1 MKILGLL
8 GKTTDEGLSG
18 LSRLWDELTGG
29 ITDKTAALRAEGEAL
44 RPQTGSLGEG
54 TGVARDYLSPQKQ
67 AELDQL
73 VADKFKLNAMRTQG
87 YSPEYAG
94 GLLKFGEE
102 GMTQEAR
109 MARAAEQGFEGPFYR
124 WTEGGQ
130 GRVVRTPEVDTGLK
144 FGPAGYASPQPDY
157 GARYVDPTKSNV
169 QPLMARGPLAD
180 LNEVDRVSQGLIAQR
195 KEAGLPQWPG
205 HQQHWAEMQDALK
218 AEGYRGV
225 RYGDKEVASF
235 EPEKNMRS
243 VNAVFDPEGKGGLL
257 SGVGGA
263 TVLGGGLLGGSE
275 DAEAGVGSKILG
287 QISETGFFSPLER
300 AVGGL
305 SQQKGTGDQMLAM
318 IQKQAGVKPEE
329 VQWTGLGDFL
339 AGKPSVTK
347 SEIEDYL
354 LNNRVELKEVSLES
368 VNPYPYKTGDE
379 WQAAVSAAERR
390 RDWDEV
396 ERLHNAWEAEQGHGP
411 AGTPKFERYSTPGGS
426 NYRELLMTMPE
437 REPRNLNDI
446 AQEMFG
452 KRFSDLGDSEAN
464 KVVTAEQS
472 QKRAENYRSGHYDQ
486 PNILAHTRVKD
497 YEQDG
502 QKILH
507 VDEVQSDW
515 HQAGRKQGYASQ
527 KEVGYIDAQIKRL
540 SEKRSDLADDNEI
553 MLSSTQDQ
561 GVVFAD
567 RTMEIDGDYPVLAIV
582 DKYGNFYPGEN
593 MRADKLEKIQKY
605 ANIRKELY
613 KLREKRFAIASGVP
627 DAPFK
632 KNWHELMTRRI
643 LQEAADKG
651 YSRVTFTTGR
661 TQADRYDLRKSIE
674 EIHYSGSNLTAYDKQ
689 GNAVIQ
695 QTGIREA
702 DLPDLIGK
710 EAAEKLLNQP
720 KQGTLRSLVGQELEV
735 GGEGMKGFY
744 DNMMVKA
751 FNKEGKK
758 FGVKVE
764 PYKLRAGREVSWEE
778 WMAQEHPNV
787 RPMDIIGTPREAQL
801 DAEYEAF
808 LKNGGG
814 EQVWSMEIPPEMRA
828 KKKAEGSPMFA
839 AAPFGLLGAG
849 AMTPD
854 KDAQAAM
861 IAENI
866 RQTPLSAFDL
876 NRKPQAEMRAP
887 RYGLLAD
894 IADAFEAGSRNDLL
908 GSGESAARVA
918 NALAYGQRP
927 GVLDT
932 IVGSFEAIDP
942 ITWASL
948 FGAMSKG
955 R

>member
-1 MKILGLL
+1 MMKILGLL
-8 GKTTDEGLSG
+8 GQKTDEGLSG
-18 LSRLWDELTGG
+18 LGRLWDAVTGG
-29 ITDKTAALRAEGEAL
+29 VKPEQV
-44 RPQTGSLGEG
+44 PQVE
-54 TGVARDYLSPQKQ
+54 
-67 AELDQL
+67 
-73 VADKFKLNAMRTQG
+73 AMRTQG

-94 GLLKFGEE
+94 GLFKFGEE

-257 SGVGGA
+257 GGVGGA

-354 LNNRVELKEVSLES
+354 LNNRVELKEISLES

-472 QKRAENYRSGHYDQ
+472 QKRAENYRSSHYDQ

-497 YEQDG
+497 YTQDG

-515 HQAGRKQGYASQ
+515 HQAGRKKGYSDQSVQPQIEEIQAKMSALASQ
-527 KEVGYIDAQIKRL
+527 RDPITNRMIDE
-540 SEKRSDLADDNEI
+540 EKWFELA
-553 MLSSTQDQ
+553 
-561 GVVFAD
+561 
-567 RTMEIDGDYPVLAIV
+567 R
-582 DKYGNFYPGEN
+582 
-593 MRADKLEKIQKY
+593 QKD
-605 ANIRKELY
+605 AL
-613 KLREKRFAIASGVP
+613 IAKTEGVP

-764 PYKLRAGREVSWEE
+764 PFELRTGLGSK
-778 WMAQEHPNV
+778 
-787 RPMDIIGTPREAQL
+787 RPDDMSNAELLHAL
-801 DAEYEAF
+801 DA
-808 LKNGGG
+808 KDPNK

-932 IVGSFEAIDP
+932 IVGSFEAVDP

>member
-1 MKILGLL
+1 
-8 GKTTDEGLSG
+8 
-18 LSRLWDELTGG
+18 
-29 ITDKTAALRAEGEAL
+29 
-44 RPQTGSLGEG
+44 
-54 TGVARDYLSPQKQ
+54 
-67 AELDQL
+67 
-73 VADKFKLNAMRTQG
+73 
-87 YSPEYAG
+87 
-94 GLLKFGEE
+94 
-102 GMTQEAR
+102 
-109 MARAAEQGFEGPFYR
+109 
-124 WTEGGQ
+124 
-130 GRVVRTPEVDTGLK
+130 
-144 FGPAGYASPQPDY
+144 
-157 GARYVDPTKSNV
+157 V

-257 SGVGGA
+257 GGVGGA

-354 LNNRVELKEVSLES
+354 LNNRVELKEISLES

-472 QKRAENYRSGHYDQ
+472 QKRAENYRSSHYDQ

-497 YEQDG
+497 YTQDG

-515 HQAGRKQGYASQ
+515 HQAGRKKGYSDQSVQPQIEEIQAKMSALASQ
-527 KEVGYIDAQIKRL
+527 RDPITNRMIDE
-540 SEKRSDLADDNEI
+540 EKWFELA
-553 MLSSTQDQ
+553 
-561 GVVFAD
+561 
-567 RTMEIDGDYPVLAIV
+567 R
-582 DKYGNFYPGEN
+582 
-593 MRADKLEKIQKY
+593 QKD
-605 ANIRKELY
+605 AL
-613 KLREKRFAIASGVP
+613 IAKTEGVP

-764 PYKLRAGREVSWEE
+764 PFELRTGLGSK
-778 WMAQEHPNV
+778 
-787 RPMDIIGTPREAQL
+787 RPDDMSNAELLHAL
-801 DAEYEAF
+801 DA
-808 LKNGGG
+808 KDPNK

-932 IVGSFEAIDP
+932 IVGSFEAVDP

>member
-1 MKILGLL
+1 
-8 GKTTDEGLSG
+8 
-18 LSRLWDELTGG
+18 
-29 ITDKTAALRAEGEAL
+29 
-44 RPQTGSLGEG
+44 
-54 TGVARDYLSPQKQ
+54 
-67 AELDQL
+67 
-73 VADKFKLNAMRTQG
+73 
-87 YSPEYAG
+87 
-94 GLLKFGEE
+94 
-102 GMTQEAR
+102 
-109 MARAAEQGFEGPFYR
+109 
-124 WTEGGQ
+124 
-130 GRVVRTPEVDTGLK
+130 
-144 FGPAGYASPQPDY
+144 
-157 GARYVDPTKSNV
+157 V

-243 VNAVFDPEGKGGLL
+243 INAVFDPEGKGGLL
-257 SGVGGA
+257 GGVGGA

-354 LNNRVELKEVSLES
+354 LNNRVELKEISLES

-472 QKRAENYRSGHYDQ
+472 QKRAENYRSSHYDQ

-497 YEQDG
+497 YTQDG

-515 HQAGRKQGYASQ
+515 HQAGRKKGYSDQSVQPQIEEIQAKMSALASQ
-527 KEVGYIDAQIKRL
+527 RDPITNRMIDE
-540 SEKRSDLADDNEI
+540 EKWFELA
-553 MLSSTQDQ
+553 
-561 GVVFAD
+561 
-567 RTMEIDGDYPVLAIV
+567 R
-582 DKYGNFYPGEN
+582 
-593 MRADKLEKIQKY
+593 QKD
-605 ANIRKELY
+605 AL
-613 KLREKRFAIASGVP
+613 IAKTEGVP

-764 PYKLRAGREVSWEE
+764 PFELRTGLGSK
-778 WMAQEHPNV
+778 
-787 RPMDIIGTPREAQL
+787 RPDDMSNAELLHAL
-801 DAEYEAF
+801 DA
-808 LKNGGG
+808 KDPNK

-932 IVGSFEAIDP
+932 IVGSFEAVDP

>member
-1 MKILGLL
+1 MKVLGLL
-8 GKTTDEGLSG
+8 GQKTDEGLSG
-18 LSRLWDELTGG
+18 LGRLWDELTGG
-29 ITDKTAALRAEGEAL
+29 ISEKTAALRAEGEAL
-44 RPQTGSLGEG
+44 KPQTGSLGEG
-54 TGVARDYLSPQKQ
+54 TGTARDYLSPPKQ
-67 AELDQL
+67 TELDRLVSQRIQL
-73 VADKFKLNAMRTQG
+73 LGMKGQG
-87 YSPEYAG
+87 YSPEYAS

-130 GRVVRTPEVDTGLK
+130 GRVVRTPESDKGLK
-144 FGPAGYASPQPDY
+144 FGPAGYASPQPEY
-157 GARYVDPTKSNV
+157 GARYVDPSKANV

-180 LNEVDRVSQGLIAQR
+180 LNEVDRVSQSLIAQR

-257 SGVGGA
+257 GGVGGA

-275 DAEAGVGSKILG
+275 EAEAGVGSKILG

-354 LNNRVELKEVSLES
+354 LNNRVELKEVRLGEFSPEQNAVREQAIARYEDIADISADTRAKLEEGVLS
-368 VNPYPYKTGDE
+368 SQEARVILEPLY
-379 WQAAVSAAERR
+379 AERDQLR
-390 RDWDEV
+390 RTIESIG
-396 ERLHNAWEAEQGHGP
+396 ESM
-411 AGTPKFERYSTPGGS
+411 TTKFSQYTTPGGS
-426 NYRELLMTMPE
+426 NYRELLMTLPKQKAVQPAE
-437 REPRNLNDI
+437 STSGWTVETV
-446 AQEMFG
+446 
-452 KRFSDLGDSEAN
+452 SENPYVGQRQIVIRDASGN
-464 KVVTAEQS
+464 IRGQ
-472 QKRAENYRSGHYDQ
+472 RSGFRGTDQEAIDNTVSAMANQRTKEAEAALNFRSSHYDQ

-497 YEQDG
+497 YTQDG

-507 VDEVQSDW
+507 VEEVQSDW
-515 HQAGRKQGYASQ
+515 HQAGRKKGY
-527 KEVGYIDAQIKRL
+527 
-540 SEKRSDLADDNEI
+540 
-553 MLSSTQDQ
+553 
-561 GVVFAD
+561 F
-567 RTMEIDGDYPVLAIV
+567 
-582 DKYGNFYPGEN
+582 GEN
-593 MRADKLEKIQKY
+593 ERKAKEISAEWKKVEDELAPLQRRLRDLEGAY
-605 ANIRKELY
+605 NASAYSDE
-613 KLREKRFAIASGVP
+613 IASLKNKIAPLMQKNDEYKRMLDELSPNYGAVP

-661 TQADRYDLRKSIE
+661 TQADRYDLGKQVEAIYYDKK
-674 EIHYSGSNLTAYDKQ
+674 HGKLTAYDHDAYQ
-689 GNAVIQ
+689 VINE
-695 QTGIREA
+695 TVPEEKIA
-702 DLPDLIGK
+702 DYIGK
-710 EAAEKLLNQP
+710 EAAEKLMRP
-720 KQGTLRSLVGQELEV
+720 EYTIKSRDHVQELSGQNLRI

-758 FGVKVE
+758 YGVKVE
-764 PYKLRAGREVSWEE
+764 PY
-778 WMAQEHPNV
+778 
-787 RPMDIIGTPREAQL
+787 T
-801 DAEYEAF
+801 
-808 LKNGGG
+808 LKTGKNG

-828 KKKAEGSPMFA
+828 KRKAEGSPMFA
-839 AAPFGLLGAG
+839 AAPFSLLGAG
-849 AMTPD
+849 AMAPD

-876 NRKPQAEMRAP
+876 NAKPQAEMRAP
-887 RYGLLAD
+887 RYGVLAD
-894 IADAFEAGSRNDLL
+894 IAGAFESGSRNDLL

-927 GVLDT
+927 GILDT
-932 IVGSFEAIDP
+932 IIGSFEAVDP
-942 ITWASL
+942 ITWTSL
-948 FGAMSKG
+948 LGAMTKG

>member
-1 MKILGLL
+1 MPKLSLL
-8 GKTTDEGLSG
+8 GN
-18 LSRLWDELTGG
+18 LWDALTKG
-29 ITDKTAALRAEGEAL
+29 IDTQTAALRAQGEAKM
-44 RPQTGSLGEG
+44 PATGSLGQGRG
-54 TGVARDYLSPQKQ
+54 TARDYLDPQQ
-67 AELDQL
+67 QSELDRLVSQKVQL
-73 VADKFKLNAMRTQG
+73 LGMKGQG
-87 YSPEYAG
+87 YSPEYAS

-130 GRVVRTPEVDTGLK
+130 GRVVRTPEFDKGLK
-144 FGPAGYASPQPDY
+144 FGPAGYASPQPEY
-157 GARYVDPTKSNV
+157 GARYVDPSKANV

-180 LNEVDRVSQGLIAQR
+180 LNEVDRVSQGLIVQR

-235 EPEKNMRS
+235 EPEINMRS
-243 VNAVFDPEGKGGLL
+243 TSATFDPEGKGGLL
-257 SGVGGA
+257 GGVGGA
-263 TVLGGGLLGGSE
+263 TVVGSGLLAGPQE
-275 DAEAGVGSKILG
+275 AEAGAGSKILG
-287 QISETGFFSPLER
+287 QISDIGFFSPLER

-347 SEIEDYL
+347 GEIEDYL
-354 LNNRVELKEVSLES
+354 INNRVDLQEVKLQAPAINLESPYATPEVRRILEQHQGQAPNAIQLALINDHDAYRSLER
-368 VNPYPYKTGDE
+368 VNPNLVNLDDWEDVVLNDVLNVQMPYQTADE
-379 WQAAVSAAERR
+379 WQGAIRTAEQAGDFNTAEQLTR
-390 RDWDEV
+390 
-396 ERLHNAWEAEQGHGP
+396 AWEANEGFGS
-411 AGTPKFERYSTPGGS
+411 AGLPKFGKYTTPGGS
-426 NYRELLMTMPE
+426 NYRELLMTMPHKE
-437 REPRNLNDI
+437 LPAKYSIRNNETGGTFGSFSTPEE
-446 AQEMFG
+446 AQQYMLSG
-452 KRFSDLGDSEAN
+452 P
-464 KVVTAEQS
+464 
-472 QKRAENYRSGHYDQ
+472 RAEEIRAGNFSVQQSSAGKEAGYKSSHFDQ
-486 PNILAHTRVKD
+486 SNILAHTRVKD
-497 YEQDG
+497 YTQDG

-515 HQAGRKQGYASQ
+515 HQAGRKKGYSTKPNEAIKEYQALSARMVNGTITPEQWVRLDELRPIVSGQG
-527 KEVGYIDAQIKRL
+527 
-540 SEKRSDLADDNEI
+540 
-553 MLSSTQDQ
+553 
-561 GVVFAD
+561 GV
-567 RTMEIDGDYPVLAIV
+567 DGT
-582 DKYGNFYPGEN
+582 
-593 MRADKLEKIQKY
+593 
-605 ANIRKELY
+605 
-613 KLREKRFAIASGVP
+613 VP

-661 TQADRYDLRKSIE
+661 TQADRYDLSKQVDEIIVQPNSDGTFSI
-674 EIHYSGSNLTAYDKQ
+674 
-689 GNAVIQ
+689 NA
-695 QTGIREA
+695 T
-702 DLPDLIGK
+702 LPGGDSHTISRNAK
-710 EAAEKLLNQP
+710 ESELE
-720 KQGTLRSLVGQELEV
+720 GLVGKDLAKKIQNQEGAEVYDGNSLKV

-758 FGVKVE
+758 YGVKVE
-764 PYKLRAGREVSWEE
+764 PYE
-778 WMAQEHPNV
+778 
-787 RPMDIIGTPREAQL
+787 
-801 DAEYEAF
+801 
-808 LKNGGG
+808 LKTGKDG

-828 KKKAEGSPMFA
+828 KRKAEGSPMFA

-849 AMTPD
+849 AMAPD

-866 RQTPLSAFDL
+866 RKTPLSAFDL

-894 IADAFEAGSRNDLL
+894 IADKFEAGSRNDLL
-908 GSGESAARVA
+908 GSGESAAKVA

-927 GVLDT
+927 GVMDT
-932 IVGSFEAIDP
+932 IMGSFEAIDP

-948 FGAMSKG
+948 LGAMSKG

>member
-1 MKILGLL
+1 MMKILGLL
-8 GKTTDEGLSG
+8 GQKTDEGLSG
-18 LSRLWDELTGG
+18 LGRLWDAVTGG
-29 ITDKTAALRAEGEAL
+29 VKPEQV
-44 RPQTGSLGEG
+44 PQVE
-54 TGVARDYLSPQKQ
+54 
-67 AELDQL
+67 
-73 VADKFKLNAMRTQG
+73 AMRTQG

-94 GLLKFGEE
+94 GLFKFGEE

-257 SGVGGA
+257 GGVGGA
-263 TVLGGGLLGGSE
+263 AVLGGGLLGGSE

-354 LNNRVELKEVSLES
+354 LNNRVELKEISLES

-472 QKRAENYRSGHYDQ
+472 QKRAENYRSSHYDQ

-497 YEQDG
+497 YTQDG

-515 HQAGRKQGYASQ
+515 HQAGRKKGYSDQSVQPQIEEIQAKMSALASQ
-527 KEVGYIDAQIKRL
+527 RDPITNRMIDE
-540 SEKRSDLADDNEI
+540 EKWFELA
-553 MLSSTQDQ
+553 
-561 GVVFAD
+561 
-567 RTMEIDGDYPVLAIV
+567 R
-582 DKYGNFYPGEN
+582 
-593 MRADKLEKIQKY
+593 QKD
-605 ANIRKELY
+605 AL
-613 KLREKRFAIASGVP
+613 IAKTEGVP

-764 PYKLRAGREVSWEE
+764 PFELRTGLGSK
-778 WMAQEHPNV
+778 
-787 RPMDIIGTPREAQL
+787 RPDDMSNAELLHAL
-801 DAEYEAF
+801 DA
-808 LKNGGG
+808 KDPNK

-932 IVGSFEAIDP
+932 IVGSFEAVDP